1 MDFTL
6 TDDQALIRDSAE
18 SFLAKNSDSASVRR
32 AMESAAGYDATLW
45 QRIGEE
51 LGWCATSVPEEY
63 GGLGLSCVELTLLTE
78 QMGRRLLC
86 APFFSTVC
94 LAATALLETAGVD
107 AKRRYLPEIAAGK
120 LSAAL
125 GLAATGVDW
134 DPRGR
139 PATARK
145 SDQQYLLSGHFGHVI
160 DGATAQILLIPARVS
175 NKWSLFAIPADASGV
190 TRTPLAT
197 LDQTRRLAELRLT
210 DVQVPADARIA
221 EGATVAEGLAR
232 TGAIAAIALASE
244 QVGGAQQ
251 CLDLTLA
258 YVAERAQ
265 FGRKIASF
273 QAVKHRCAEMMV
285 KIEAARSAVYGAAR
299 AVSRELPT
307 AELRLE
313 AACAKVSATDAFFYC
328 ASEAIQ
334 LHGGVGFTWEY
345 DPHLYFKRAQATS
358 HWFGGS
364 DALREQ
370 VAETLLGDAA

>member
-1 MDFTL
+1 MDFPL

-18 SFLAKNSDSASVRR
+18 SFLAKHSDSACVRK
-32 AMESAAGYDATLW
+32 AMETVAGYDAKLW

-51 LGWCATSVPEEY
+51 LGWCATHIPEDY
-63 GGLGLSCVELTLLTE
+63 GGLGLSWVELTLLTE

-94 LAATALLETAGVD
+94 LAATALLETANAG
-107 AKRRYLPEIAAGK
+107 AKQRYLSEIAAGK
-120 LSAAL
+120 LNATLAL
-125 GLAATGVDW
+125 ADTGMDW
-134 DPRGR
+134 RPRGS

-145 SDQQYLLSGHFGHVI
+145 SGQRYLLNGHFRHVP
-160 DGATAQILLIPARVS
+160 DGATAQLLLVPARVA
-175 NKWSLFAIPADASGV
+175 NKWALFALPADTSGV
-190 TRTPLAT
+190 TRTPLT
-197 LDQTRRLAELRLT
+197 MLDQTRRLAELRFN
-210 DVQVPADARIA
+210 DVQVSADAKLA
-221 EGATVAEGLAR
+221 DGPAVAEGLAR
-232 TGAIAAIALASE
+232 TSALAAIALAAE

-299 AVSRELPT
+299 AVQPALPI
-307 AELRLE
+307 AELKLE
-313 AACAKVSATDAFFYC
+313 AACAKISASDAFFYC

-345 DPHLYFKRAQATS
+345 DPQLYFKRAQATS
-358 HWFGGS
+358 HWFGSS
-364 DALREQ
+364 DALRER
-370 VAETLLGDAA
+370 VADAVLGDAA